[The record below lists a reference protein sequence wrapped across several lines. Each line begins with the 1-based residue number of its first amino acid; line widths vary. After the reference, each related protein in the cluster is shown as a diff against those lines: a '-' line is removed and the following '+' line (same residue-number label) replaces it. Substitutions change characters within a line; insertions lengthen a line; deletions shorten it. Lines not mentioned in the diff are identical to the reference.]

1 MVKDNVHEEGME
13 PKKEDFY
20 GRWFFR
26 PGDLIPIEVRECYFF
41 PSKAG
46 NILTTEFCKELQD
59 KGLLFNTYEDALLHY
74 RCMMGA
80 MKMDPHPAHRED
92 RQPKKPRIYISGP
105 ISNTNREECFKAFKE
120 AEEFLESNGYRAFS
134 PLKNGL
140 PFEADVH
147 LHMRRDLN
155 ILTNEDDPFDYIYM
169 LRRWPHSS
177 GCKTELDTAVASG
190 ITVVFEESR
199 EAIRFV

>member
-1 MVKDNVHEEGME
+1 
-13 PKKEDFY
+13 
-20 GRWFFR
+20 
-26 PGDLIPIEVRECYFF
+26 
-41 PSKAG
+41 
-46 NILTTEFCKELQD
+46 
-59 KGLLFNTYEDALLHY
+59 
-74 RCMMGA
+74 
-80 MKMDPHPAHRED
+80 MKMDSETLRKD
-92 RQPKKPRIYISGP
+92 RMTDTPKKPHIYISGP
-105 ISNTNREECFKAFKE
+105 ISDRNRKECFEAFKK
-120 AEEFLESNGYRAFS
+120 AEEFLESKGYRAFS

-155 ILTNEDDPFDYIYM
+155 ILTNEQDPFDYIYM

-199 EAIRFV
+199 EAVRFV